1 MRGFILEFK
10 ISNEYE
16 ENSITLQAINK
27 DDIVLYEES
36 IVYGENINIVH
47 TYEQN
52 IQLEVNEEKEIA
64 VTNNYSDNFSYS
76 IISDDENIVVDGMK
90 VKALKEGSYQ
100 LTVKVADNGD
110 EFTINLEVVAPVK
123 QASGCNAVTILFES
137 ILLFDAY
144 L

>member
-1 MRGFILEFK
+1 M
-10 ISNEYE
+10 
-16 ENSITLQAINK
+16 
-27 DDIVLYEES
+27 
-36 IVYGENINIVH
+36 YGENINIVH

-137 ILLFDAY
+137 ILLLGLVILATFTYIVVSNNLDDTITTDVNDVQVEE
-144 L
+144 